1 MLMTAPPAL
10 SSDVLLAGLRAAGEE
25 TRLRILALLGSGD
38 LTVSDLT
45 EILGQSQPRIS
56 RHLKLLHEAELVERY
71 REGTYVF
78 YALARQGQASGLG
91 TAVLSLLS
99 PDDAQSVRD
108 RARLADVRAARD
120 AAALHYFRSVAAD
133 WDRIRQLHI
142 ADDEVEAAISEAL
155 GPARIPS
162 HLDIGTGTGRLLE
175 LLAPQSDRAIG
186 VDLSFDMLA
195 VARANLERAGHR
207 HVQLRPGDVYALPFD
222 RASFDVV
229 TVHQVLHY
237 LEEPGRAVAEAARVL
252 RPGGRLLIVDFAPH
266 ELEFLRA
273 EHAHRRLGFS
283 TEQMTQWLGE
293 AGITRLE
300 TRELPGR
307 RDRGDGLIVT
317 LWLARA
323 ENAARGG
330 RDLGVAA

>member
-1 MLMTAPPAL
+1 MSNLTTVA
-10 SSDVLLAGLRAAGEE
+10 SDVLLAGLRAAGEE
-25 TRLRILALLGSGD
+25 TRLRILALLGAGD

-78 YALARQGQASGLG
+78 YALARQGRTARLG
-91 TAVLSLLS
+91 SSILALLS
-99 PDDAQSVRD
+99 PDDAQVERD

-120 AAALHYFRSVAAD
+120 HAAHNYFRSVAAD

-142 ADDEVEAAISEAL
+142 ADGEVETAIRTTL
-155 GPARIPS
+155 GPDKIGS

-175 LLAPQSDRAIG
+175 LLAPQTQHAVG

-195 VARANLERAGHR
+195 VARANLEQAGHL

-222 RASFDVV
+222 RDTFDVV
-229 TVHQVLHY
+229 TIHQVLHY
-237 LEEPGRAVAEAARVL
+237 LEEPGRAIAEAARVL
-252 RPGGRLLIVDFAPH
+252 APGGRLLIVDFAPH

-273 EHAHRRLGFS
+273 DHAHRRLGFS
-283 TEQMTQWLGE
+283 TEQMAQWLAE
-293 AGITRLE
+293 IGIHALE
-300 TRELPGR
+300 TLELPT
-307 RDRGDGLIVT
+307 RGDGAGELIVT
-317 LWLARA
+317 LWLART
-323 ENAARGG
+323 EKKIARNG
-330 RDLGVAA
+330 RKLGVAA

>member
-1 MLMTAPPAL
+1 MMQPPPL

-25 TRLRILALLGSGD
+25 TRLRILALLGAGD

-78 YALARQGQASGLG
+78 YALARQGRAACLGASILD
-91 TAVLSLLS
+91 LLS
-99 PDDAQSVRD
+99 PSDAVIERD

-120 AAALHYFRSVAAD
+120 AAALDYFRSVAAD
-133 WDRIRQLHI
+133 WDSIRKLHV
-142 ADDEVEAAISEAL
+142 ADDVVEAAICEVLSGRKFLA
-155 GPARIPS
+155 

-175 LLAPQSDRAIG
+175 LLAPQSERSVG

-195 VARANLERAGHR
+195 VARANLERSGHS
-207 HVQLRPGDVYALPFD
+207 HLQVRPGDVYSLPFD
-222 RASFDVV
+222 RASFDLV
-229 TVHQVLHY
+229 TIHQVLHY
-237 LEEPGRAVAEAARVL
+237 LEEPGRAIAEAVRVL
-252 RPGGRLLIVDFAPH
+252 KPGGSLLMVDFAPH

-283 TEQMTQWLGE
+283 SEQIAQWLGE
-293 AGITRLE
+293 AGVTALE
-300 TRELPGR
+300 THELPARSG
-307 RDRGDGLIVT
+307 GAGSLIVT

-323 ENAARGG
+323 EGKARD
-330 RDLGVAA
+330 RQFGVAA